1 MANVYIRP
9 NCSRKKI
16 VKNGDWVEYQKTK
29 KKNDKSKKN
38 TRQDSS
44 AQQLEQVADFAGN
57 SYKEYQGQG
66 NAYSDDGGIS
76 RMIDQMISDID
87 QLDRFD
93 PDRQI

>member
-1 MANVYIRP
+1 MILPSLKRVLCFDGTFTMANVYIRP

-29 KKNDKSKKN
+29 KKNDKTKKN

-66 NAYSDDGGIS
+66 NAYI
-76 RMIDQMISDID
+76 
-87 QLDRFD
+87 
-93 PDRQI
+93 